1 MKDEKIISQ
10 IRRGKREKAIR
21 HLYKE
26 YPKIKALIC
35 SSGGDEAIA
44 QEIFH
49 DSLILLI
56 EKVAKS
62 DFVLSS
68 KLSTY
73 LYGINR
79 FLWKNQLRK
88 QNKNHELEWSDT
100 LIISDE
106 DLEYNEEKE
115 AKLKMLESILATITE
130 KCKAIFEL
138 FYFQK
143 LKMKDIAEKLGYSSV
158 NSAKT
163 QKYKCVEQAVKLAN
177 QVKQA

>member
-1 MKDEKIISQ
+1 MKDEHIIAQ
-10 IRRGKREKAIR
+10 IRKGRREKAIR

-26 YPKIKALIC
+26 FPKIKSLIC
-35 SSGGDEAIA
+35 SSGGDSQAAE
-44 QEIFH
+44 EIFH

-56 EKVAKS
+56 EKVS
-62 DFVLSS
+62 NPNFELSS

-79 FLWKNQLRK
+79 LLWKNQLRK
-88 QNKNHELEWSDT
+88 QNKTQELEWSDT
-100 LIISDE
+100 LIISEE
-106 DLEYNEEKE
+106 DLEYNYEKEEK
-115 AKLKMLESILATITE
+115 LKKLESILATITE
-130 KCKAIFEL
+130 KCTAIFEL

-143 LKMKDIAEKLGYSSV
+143 MKMKEIAEKLGYSSV

-177 QVKQA
+177 QVKHS